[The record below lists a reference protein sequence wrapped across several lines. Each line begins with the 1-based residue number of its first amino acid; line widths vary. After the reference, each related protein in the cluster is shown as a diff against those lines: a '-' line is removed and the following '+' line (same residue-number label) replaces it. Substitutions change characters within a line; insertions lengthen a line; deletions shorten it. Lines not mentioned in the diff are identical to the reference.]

1 MRVFENVKELQAF
14 IDQYFI
20 ENAGVDARTIGFVPT
35 MGALHQGHISLIER
49 SRAENKLT
57 ICSIFVNPTQFDDPK
72 DLVLYP
78 RTLDADKVL
87 LESAG
92 CDVLFA
98 PAVTQI
104 YPEKT
109 ERLDAP
115 VALPAELIGIDLGY
129 LGAVMEAK
137 HRKGHFEGVMQVV
150 YRLFNIVKP
159 SRAYFG
165 QKDFQQLAI
174 VRKMAEATQLQIEVI
189 GCPIVREPDGLAMS
203 SRNRRLSAE
212 ERQLATVLYKALLG
226 LKEQVLQKQPLTAAL
241 DWAHLFLKAQPGLE
255 LEYLEAALAS
265 SLAPLQELVP
275 GELAVAC
282 VAARVGKVRNRR

>member
-1 MRVFENVKELQAF
+1 
-14 IDQYFI
+14 
-20 ENAGVDARTIGFVPT
+20 
-35 MGALHQGHISLIER
+35 
-49 SRAENKLT
+49 
-57 ICSIFVNPTQFDDPK
+57 
-72 DLVLYP
+72 
-78 RTLDADKVL
+78 
-87 LESAG
+87 
-92 CDVLFA
+92 
-98 PAVTQI
+98 
-104 YPEKT
+104 
-109 ERLDAP
+109 
-115 VALPAELIGIDLGY
+115 
-129 LGAVMEAK
+129 
-137 HRKGHFEGVMQVV
+137 MQVV

-282 VAARVGKVRNRR
+282 VAARVGKVRLIDNIFLD